1 MSILNFVQMPFSK
14 ENKVINNSKLDKV
27 FCQKIHSLKR
37 STEMILPYGKQASKV
52 NLNGIQL
59 GEQDVQVGI

>member
-1 MSILNFVQMPFSK
+1 MPFSK
-14 ENKVINNSKLDKV
+14 ENKVKKNSKLDKV
-27 FCQKIHSLKR
+27 FCQKILSRKR
-37 STEMILPYGKQASKV
+37 STEMILPYGKQANKV